1 MKMNWTRRTR
11 ILKGSMGCVVVLLLG
26 CSSLGDLTSQ
36 FAQFDS
42 SHKSSPQIQCASL
55 TGVVFNSGPP
65 SARATVLSA
74 VEVAAGALPPSTPA
88 PTFPPMIAA
97 VHLPAYCKVKAVVSP
112 SIGVEIWLPLSSWN
126 GRLQAVGTHR
136 FAGAVDYGDMFY
148 QLSRG
153 YAVASSDAGH
163 AGQSALPWMQN
174 TQQIVDY
181 GYRGVHEMTV
191 LSKAIITAFYGREK
205 FYSYFNGCSTGGKE
219 ALMEAQRYPHDF
231 HGISAGDPN
240 HDQIGNRAQYI
251 WNAQVTFQNPS
262 TKIQP
267 EHLKLIHQKVLEQC
281 DALDGVK
288 DGSIEDPRQCHFE
301 PSGLLCTPGQS
312 SDSCLSSDQVGAL
325 QKLYEGPRNPRT
337 GERVYSGWSPGSE
350 LGWGGV
356 IAGPN
361 VFPTADLFFKNM
373 VFKDPNWSYK
383 NFNFDSHYQ
392 FAVSQL
398 GAIVNADDPDLSR
411 FEKNGGKLLHY
422 HGWKDTNH
430 APMQSV
436 DYYESVLKNLQKKGS
451 RDQAIQRAHNF
462 YRLFMS
468 ASSTGCDSTGN
479 LPTEFDPMDALTAW
493 VEKNQAPERIIV
505 VHKTNG
511 EIDRS
516 RPLCPY
522 PQVANYKGSGN
533 TNDASHFA
541 CQIPSK

>member
-1 MKMNWTRRTR
+1 MKYTSRSR
-11 ILKGSMGCVVVLLLG
+11 ILKGSIGLVVILLLG
-26 CSSLGDLTSQ
+26 CANLLDLPGP

-42 SHKSSPQIQCASL
+42 SLKSSPQIQCSSL
-55 TGVVFNSGPP
+55 GGVVFNSDSP
-65 SARATVLSA
+65 SRRATVLSA
-74 VEVAAGALPPSTPA
+74 IEVAAGPPPSNTPL
-88 PTFPPMIAA
+88 PTFPPMKAA
-97 VHLPAYCKVKAVVSP
+97 LQLPAYCKVKAVISP
-112 SIGVEIWLPLSSWN
+112 SIGVEIWLPLSDWN
-126 GRLQAVGTHR
+126 GRFQAVGTHR
-136 FAGAVDYGDMFY
+136 FAGALDYGDMSY

-163 AGQSALPWMQN
+163 SGQAALPWMQN

-181 GYRGVHEMTV
+181 GYRGVHEMTL
-191 LSKAIITAFYGREK
+191 LSKEVVKSFYGQTK

-231 HGISAGDPN
+231 DGISAGDPN
-240 HDQIGNRAQYI
+240 QDQIGNRAQYI
-251 WNAQVTFQNPS
+251 WNAQVTFQNES
-262 TKIQP
+262 TKIQSH
-267 EHLKLIHQKVLEQC
+267 HLKLIHQKVLEQC

-301 PSGLLCTPGQS
+301 PSNIVCAPGQS
-312 SDSCLSSDQVGAL
+312 AETCLSKEQVGAL
-325 QKLYEGPRNPRT
+325 KKLYEGPKNPRT
-337 GERVYSGWSPGSE
+337 GERIYAGWSPGSE

-373 VFKDPNWSYK
+373 VFKDTSWNYK
-383 NFNFDSHYQ
+383 KFDFDSSIQ
-392 FAVSQL
+392 FAVSQF
-398 GAIVNADDPDLSR
+398 GAIVNANDPDLSQ

-436 DYYESVLKNLQKKGS
+436 DYYENVLKKLQSNGS
-451 RDQAIQRAHNF
+451 REQAIQRAHQF

-468 ASSTGCDSTGN
+468 PGSTGCDSTGN
-479 LPTEFDPMDALTAW
+479 LPTEFDPMDALTVW
-493 VEKNQAPERIIV
+493 VEKNQAPERIQV

-511 EIDRS
+511 NVNRS

-522 PQVANYKGSGN
+522 PQVAKYTGGGD
-533 TNDASHFA
+533 TNEAANFV
-541 CQIPSK
+541 CQMPK